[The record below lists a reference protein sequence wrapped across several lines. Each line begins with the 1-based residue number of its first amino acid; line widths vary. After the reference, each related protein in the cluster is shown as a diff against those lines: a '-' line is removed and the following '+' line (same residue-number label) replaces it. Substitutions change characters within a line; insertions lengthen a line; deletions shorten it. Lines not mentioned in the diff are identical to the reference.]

1 MAGVQRAIPGLLG
14 NVPGTGGVGRDSV
27 AIGQRADQEVNVRK
41 LILTTA
47 SVLALGIGGAGVG
60 QAAGTSG
67 MAPNTGSN
75 MPAMSGTAS
84 NFKTT
89 ISPSKD
95 EVRQAQQQLQDQGLY
110 RGRIDGILGRETKQA
125 LGQFQKKNGLS
136 QTARLD
142 QPTMD
147 RLLGNTGAGQGSSMP
162 PTVYHGTGPTTNP
175 HPASPSGSGTGLGDH
190 NAPRQ

>member
-1 MAGVQRAIPGLLG
+1 M
-14 NVPGTGGVGRDSV
+14 
-27 AIGQRADQEVNVRK
+27 RK

-60 QAAGTSG
+60 QAADTSG

-84 NFKTT
+84 YSKTT
-89 ISPSKD
+89 MNPSKD

-110 RGRIDGILGRETKQA
+110 HGRIDGIFGRETKQA

-147 RLLGNTGAGQGSSMP
+147 KLLGNTGDGQGSSMP
-162 PTVYHGTGPTTNP
+162 PTVYHGAGQTTIP
-175 HPASPSGSGTGLGDH
+175 QPASPNGSGSGLGDH
-190 NAPRQ
+190 NAPKQ